1 MRIRQL
7 LTLMGLACVSGAAAP
22 AHAGLMLFYTDAGM
36 NGKIDHDLAPAFG
49 AMDTGRATPTSS
61 MAGYN
66 SFIASLGP
74 DADIGVED
82 FELKDR
88 GVASGFS
95 GVDPFGLSGIALS
108 LDLRFDRIAP
118 EMGSLP
124 ITATLDGVGRIGK
137 LADPINRSGRYPV
150 SLPVGG
156 DQYFDTN
163 FEQLAFAVEFSDPV
177 QGLGFFATDLGDFA
191 GQIVLELTY
200 EGGAMESLLVPHEL
214 LPVSGIANMFN
225 ASLAFF
231 GFTSDIPISKVQFE
245 NQGGSLDRFGFDNLV
260 VVTSSTTTP
269 VPEPTSMALLGSGV
283 FCLGLRYRRNRRK
296 AGVAQS

>member
-1 MRIRQL
+1 M
-7 LTLMGLACVSGAAAP
+7 LMGLACATGAAAP

-49 AMDTGRATPTSS
+49 AMDTGRATPTNS

-95 GVDPFGLSGIALS
+95 GVDPMGLLGITLS

-137 LADPINRSGRYPV
+137 LAAPINRSGRHPV

-163 FEQLAFAVEFSDPV
+163 FEQLAFTVDFPDDPIL
-177 QGLGFFATDLGDFA
+177 GMGFFATDLGDFA

-200 EGGAMESLLVPHEL
+200 EGGATESLLVPHEL

-231 GFTSDIPISKVQFE
+231 GFTSDIPITKVEFE

-269 VPEPTSMALLGSGV
+269 VPEPASMALLGSGLL
-283 FCLGLRYRRNRRK
+283 CLGVRCRRIRRK
-296 AGVAQS
+296 PGLPQC